1 MPGVHAFQRCNAYMR
16 EFNSCIAMHLGIGY
30 FQVDIFGTFY
40 EVLSKTL
47 AWTLKVVSPAR
58 QGQREIIEDV

>member
-1 MPGVHAFQRCNAYMR
+1 
-16 EFNSCIAMHLGIGY
+16 MHLGIGY

-40 EVLSKTL
+40 EVLSKTF